1 MKIVLLGPPGS
12 GKGTQANIICQ
23 KYNLPHISTGDIFR
37 SNISQGTPLGKKVK
51 EYIDSGSL
59 VPDELTISIVE
70 DRLRQDDCKDGFV
83 LDGFPRVLSQA
94 IALDKIVNLDKAIM
108 IDLSD
113 EEIVRRLSGRRMC
126 KKCGNPTHIDW
137 LKNGKCEKCGG
148 EVYVRD
154 DDKEETVK
162 ARLAK
167 QKLPQEV
174 IDFYIKKGIYA
185 KVSALDTKEKTFE
198 KVDSI
203 LREIKKWVIV
213 WLKLKPTK
221 K

>member
-94 IALDKIVNLDKAIM
+94 IALDKIVNLNKAIM

-137 LKNGKCEKCGG
+137 LEGGKCEKCGG

-174 IDFYIKKGIYA
+174 IDFYITKGIYA

-203 LREIKKWVIV
+203 LREIKK
-213 WLKLKPTK
+213 
-221 K
+221 